1 MREIGGYF
9 ELDQFINKPYYND
22 MIELNTGRNS
32 LAYLIIAKDIK
43 KVYIPHYLCDSV
55 SGVLKMLSVDYEG
68 YSIDKNFNPLFDKK
82 LEKDQYLYI
91 VNYYGQI
98 SNSSI
103 RSFKEQYEAIII
115 DNTQSFFQKPVQGI
129 DTIYSLRKY
138 FGVPDGAYLSND
150 KILEV
155 SLEEEKSNHRM
166 KHILGRFEGEASTYY
181 NDFKENDESFKMLP
195 LKKMSRLSKNILGAI
210 DYEKVRL
217 RRHQNFL
224 YLHDNLG
231 NSNVLDI
238 RVPDGPFSYP
248 YYVKNGI
255 VVRKALAEKKIYIP
269 TLWPNV
275 LRDNKES
282 TTEYDYAANILPIPC
297 DQRYDIKDMK
307 RIIKELK
314 ICID

>member
-1 MREIGGYF
+1 MKEIGGYF
-9 ELDQFINKPYYND
+9 GLEQLIDRPYHINV
-22 MIELNTGRNS
+22 IELNTARNA
-32 LAYLIIAKDIK
+32 LIYLVKAKKIK
-43 KVYIPHYLCDSV
+43 KIFLPYFLCDSV
-55 SGVLKMLSVDYEG
+55 ANILKK
-68 YSIDKNFNPLFDKK
+68 YSINYEYYHIDKDFMPIFNQELHLDEF
-82 LEKDQYLYI
+82 LYI
-91 VNYYGQI
+91 VNFYGQI
-98 SNSSI
+98 TDNVI
-103 RSFKEQYEAIII
+103 WKFKTEYLNIIL
-115 DNTQSFFQKPVQGI
+115 DNTQSFFQKPISGV
-129 DTIYSLRKY
+129 DTIYSCRKY
-138 FGVPDGAYLSND
+138 FGVPDGAYLSTD
-150 KILEV
+150 TTLDEK
-155 SLEEEKSNHRM
+155 LEEDKSSPRM
-166 KHILGRFEGEASTYY
+166 NHILGRFEGQASTYY

-248 YYVKNGI
+248 FYVKNGI

-314 ICID
+314 TCID

>member
-9 ELDQFINKPYYND
+9 ELDQFINKPYYNN
-22 MIELNTGRNS
+22 MIELNTGRNA
-32 LAYLIIAKDIK
+32 LAYLIKAKGIK
-43 KVYIPHYLCDSV
+43 KVYIPHYLCNSV
-55 SGVLKMLSVDYEG
+55 SGVLERLSVDYEG
-68 YSIDKNFNPLFDKK
+68 YSIDKNFNPLFDKE
-82 LEKDQYLYI
+82 LENDQYLYI

-98 SNSSI
+98 SNSAL
-103 RSFKEQYEAIII
+103 RSFKERYGTIII
-115 DNTQSFFQKPVQGI
+115 DNTQSFFQKPIQGI
-129 DTIYSLRKY
+129 NTIYSLRKY
-138 FGVPDGAYLSND
+138 FGVPDGAYLSTD
-150 KILEV
+150 RILEEE
-155 SLEEEKSNHRM
+155 LEEEKSSHRM

-181 NDFKENDESFKMLP
+181 NDFKENDESFKMLS
-195 LKKMSRLSKNILGAI
+195 LKKMSSLSQNILGAI
-210 DYEKVRL
+210 DYEKVRT
-217 RRHQNFL
+217 RRNKNFR
-224 YLHDNLG
+224 YLHGNLS

-238 RVPDGPFSYP
+238 RVPEGPFSYP

-255 VVRKALAEKKIYIP
+255 EVRKALAEKRIYIP

-282 TTEYDYAANILPIPC
+282 STEYDYAANILPIPC